1 MLSRGLAAPYS
12 VAYIDDIVGIRLGSS
27 PVASVNGAAI
37 SDHSAL
43 VLDLQV
49 AHREVAAGTPP

>member
-12 VAYIDDIVGIRLGSS
+12 VAYLDEIDGIRLGSALKAPAKGS
-27 PVASVNGAAI
+27 GI
-37 SDHSAL
+37 SDHSPL

-49 AHREVAAGTPP
+49 AHREVAAENRP